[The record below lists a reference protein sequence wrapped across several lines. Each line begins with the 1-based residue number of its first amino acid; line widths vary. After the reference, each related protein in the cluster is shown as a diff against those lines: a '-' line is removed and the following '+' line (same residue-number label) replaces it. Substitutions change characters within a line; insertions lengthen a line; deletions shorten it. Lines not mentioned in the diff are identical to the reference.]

1 MKKNEEDVRVY
12 LEVER
17 TVEAMSGSF
26 DDSDVP

>member
-17 TVEAMSGSF
+17 TVEAMSWSF
-26 DDSDVP
+26 DDSYVP